1 MVIYTRCASKSMA
14 KLKSLFDIHDSWGRK
29 IGTPTYIHYIDTYMT
44 RLQELLLLRVCV
56 LCISPECD
64 VICTDLCMYTYSRA
78 NHVKRANLHNTHTC

>member
-29 IGTPTYIHYIDTYMT
+29 IGTPTYIPDTYMT